1 MESLQGDVQQIGA
14 QVAEIQGHVGKAVEE
29 MKATI
34 AHEFQSWSKWAE
46 EVLSSQ
52 GDGGQAACTCDCAA
66 RMAELEK
73 DTQAVLRRLG
83 EAELK
88 IQQQAGRLA
97 QQAAQ
102 QPPGQPQRTD
112 LEEAVEKLEEQMAE
126 VNTKMPKL

>member
-1 MESLQGDVQQIGA
+1 
-14 QVAEIQGHVGKAVEE
+14 
-29 MKATI
+29 
-34 AHEFQSWSKWAE
+34 
-46 EVLSSQ
+46 
-52 GDGGQAACTCDCAA
+52 
-66 RMAELEK
+66 MAELEK
-73 DTQAVLRRLG
+73 DSQAVLRRLG

-102 QPPGQPQRTD
+102 QPQGQPQRTD